1 MRLEPHSLER
11 TPRQAALNSS
21 ATIGLYR
28 LLRPRS
34 IAMVGGE
41 QARRSILQ
49 CDRLG
54 YDGEIWPVNPNR
66 EQMESRKCYSSLQ
79 ALPGIPDAAFI
90 AVPRTATV
98 EAVEYLAK
106 IGAGGAVCYASG
118 FSEVGGEGQE
128 LQRRLEF
135 VMGDMPVIG
144 PNCYGVLN
152 YQDGVALWPD
162 EQGGRRCRR
171 GVAIIS
177 QSGNISISLTMQRR
191 GVPLSYLI
199 STGNMAGVKTHNYIH
214 AMLANPDITAIG
226 LYLEGI
232 PDARALSIAAIAA
245 MKQNVPIV
253 VLESGHSEKGAD
265 VTLSH
270 SHSLS
275 GNREVNSAFY
285 EKYGI
290 IQVYTIPQL
299 LETLKFV
306 SVLTPMEHRT
316 IASIS
321 CSGGE
326 AALMAD
332 LADKH
337 AIEFPKFTD
346 RQVKRLNEV
355 LGDRVGIS
363 NPLDY
368 HTYIWGNEES
378 QKACF
383 RAVFE
388 GTQAISINVLDFP
401 ADGVCDTREWDY
413 AIRAIIEAKTETDAR
428 IVVLATLHE
437 NLPIGT
443 QLVLLEN
450 GIVPMMG
457 MEECMFAISVAAN
470 FAKKR
475 KEVESINPLAEIRS
489 DSGVQITLTEHQGK
503 QILMKAG
510 IPVVAGISATNVKD
524 ALTAAENLQF
534 PIVAKASS
542 SELVHKSESDAIV
555 LNIQS
560 KEELRQAIESLSG
573 LSEEYLIEQMAPEP
587 YLELLVGIRSDRCFG
602 HIMVIGAG
610 GKLAELIGDIAVVL
624 FPIHEEAIREALD
637 KLKIGKLLKGYRGS
651 SGDVDTVISVLKQ
664 LSDFISDE
672 KNNVKELEINPLF
685 VFKQG
690 KGVLVVDTLL
700 RVSDSCE
707 FV

>member
-11 TPRQAALNSS
+11 TPRQALNSS
-21 ATIGLYR
+21 TTIDLHR
-28 LLRPRS
+28 LLRPRF

-41 QARRSILQ
+41 QARRSIFQ

-118 FSEVGGEGQE
+118 FSEVGDEGQK

-162 EQGGRRCRR
+162 EQGGRRCKR

-177 QSGNISISLTMQRR
+177 QSGNISVSLTMQRR

-199 STGNMAGVKTHNYIH
+199 STGNMAGVKTHDYIH

-253 VLESGHSEKGAD
+253 VLESGQSEKGAD
-265 VTLSH
+265 VTRSH

-290 IQVYTIPQL
+290 IQVNTIPQL
-299 LETLKFV
+299 LETLKFI

-337 AIEFPKFTD
+337 AIEFPKFSD
-346 RQVKRLNEV
+346 RQVKCLNEV
-355 LGDRVGIS
+355 LGDRVVIS

-368 HTYIWGNEES
+368 HTYIWGNQES

-383 RAVFE
+383 RTVYE
-388 GTQAISINVLDFP
+388 GIQAISVNVLDFP

-413 AIRAIIEAKTETDAR
+413 AIRAIIEAKKETDAR
-428 IVVLATLHE
+428 VVVLATLHE
-437 NLPIGT
+437 NLPIGA
-443 QLVLLEN
+443 QLILIEN
-450 GIVPMMG
+450 DIVPMMG
-457 MEECMFAISVAAN
+457 MEECIFAISVAAN

-475 KEVESINPLAEIRS
+475 KEVDSINPLAEVRS
-489 DSGVQITLTEHQGK
+489 DSRAQITLTERQGK
-503 QILMKAG
+503 QILLNAG
-510 IPVVAGISATNVKD
+510 IPVVAGILATNVKD
-524 ALTAAENLQF
+524 ALTAAESLEF

-542 SELVHKSESDAIV
+542 SELIHKSESGSVV

-560 KEELRQAIESLSG
+560 KDELCQAIESFSG
-573 LSEEYLIEQMAPEP
+573 VSEEYLIEQMAPEP
-587 YLELLVGIRSDRCFG
+587 YLEMLVGIRSDGCFG

-610 GKLAELIGDIAVVL
+610 GKLAELIGDTAVMF
-624 FPIHEEAIREALD
+624 FPVHEEAIREALS

-651 SGDVDTVISVLKQ
+651 SGDVDAVISVLRQ
-664 LSDFISDE
+664 LSDFVSEE
-672 KNNVKELEINPLF
+672 KNCVNELEINPLF
-685 VFKQG
+685 VFQQG
-690 KGVLVVDTLL
+690 EGVLVVDTLL
-700 RVSDSCE
+700 RVLYSSE
-707 FV
+707 FS

>member
-11 TPRQAALNSS
+11 TPRQALNSS
-21 ATIGLYR
+21 STIDLHR

-41 QARRSILQ
+41 QARRSIFQ

-54 YDGEIWPVNPNR
+54 FDGEIWPVNPNR
-66 EQMESRKCYSSLQ
+66 EQIESRKCYSSLQ
-79 ALPGIPDAAFI
+79 GLPGIPDAAFI

-162 EQGGRRCRR
+162 EQGGRRCKR

-177 QSGNISISLTMQRR
+177 QSGNISVSLTMQRR

-199 STGNMAGVKTHNYIH
+199 STGNMAGVKTHDYIH

-232 PDARALSIAAIAA
+232 PDARALSIAALAA
-245 MKQNVPIV
+245 MEQNVPIV

-265 VTLSH
+265 ITLSH

-290 IQVYTIPQL
+290 IQVNTIPQL

-337 AIEFPKFTD
+337 AIEFPKFSD
-346 RQVKRLNEV
+346 RQVKCLNEV
-355 LGDRVGIS
+355 LGDRVVIS

-368 HTYIWGNEES
+368 HTYIWGNQES
-378 QKACF
+378 QNACF

-388 GTQAISINVLDFP
+388 GTQAISVNVLDFP

-413 AIRAIIEAKTETDAR
+413 AIRAIIEAKKESDAR
-428 IVVLATLHE
+428 VVVLATLHE

-457 MEECMFAISVAAN
+457 MEECLFAISVAAK
-470 FAKKR
+470 FAKKC
-475 KEVESINPLAEIRS
+475 KEVESINPLAEVRS
-489 DSGVQITLTEHQGK
+489 DPGMQITLTEHQGK
-503 QILMKAG
+503 QILLKAG
-510 IPVVAGISATNVKD
+510 IPVVAGILASNVKD
-524 ALTAAENLQF
+524 ALAAAEILEF
-534 PIVAKASS
+534 PIVVKASS
-542 SELVHKSESDAIV
+542 SELIHKSESGAVV

-560 KEELRQAIESLSG
+560 KEELCQAIESFSG
-573 LSEEYLIEQMAPEP
+573 VSEEYLIEPMAPEP
-587 YLELLVGIRSDRCFG
+587 YLELLIGIRSDGCFG

-610 GKLAELIGDIAVVL
+610 GKLAELIGDTAVVL
-624 FPIHEEAIREALD
+624 FPVYEEAIREALD
-637 KLKIGKLLKGYRGS
+637 KLKIGKLLNGYRGS
-651 SGDVDTVISVLKQ
+651 SGDVDAVISVLKQ
-664 LSDFISDE
+664 LSDFVSDE
-672 KNNVKELEINPLF
+672 KNFVKELEINPLF
-685 VFKQG
+685 VFEQG

-700 RVSDSCE
+700 RVSDSSE